1 MYKASLHI
9 IPSSVLSAPLLGSP
23 ADTKH
28 HLYVFL
34 LCYKSPLLFCLLVL
48 LYLFVRNE
56 FLIYWVL
63 CTLFILRQISSSTPK
78 KMLSVSVTE
87 EKKEL
92 LPFFISQPNPPVDP
106 DGPVVHREW
115 DKDRGGVSLIL
126 IRLASSRDCDDNND
140 KRRQTDRDTD
150 RHPN

>member
-1 MYKASLHI
+1 MLKIIKISLI
-9 IPSSVLSAPLLGSP
+9 ICTRRVCILPSSVLSAPLLGSP

-63 CTLFILRQISSSTPK
+63 CTLFILDQISSSTPK

-106 DGPVVHREW
+106 DGPEVH
-115 DKDRGGVSLIL
+115 
-126 IRLASSRDCDDNND
+126 
-140 KRRQTDRDTD
+140 
-150 RHPN
+150 